1 MDPLGYSKYSRSTM
15 FSSLLPPSKNVINT
29 TDISLFLQDPSV
41 QLGTILKNQLNYP
54 DHWNLCLEG
63 YNGKADSDNMTSNI
77 ITAATNNGT
86 SLNIEINDQYAARP
100 N

>member
-1 MDPLGYSKYSRSTM
+1 M
-15 FSSLLPPSKNVINT
+15 FSSLLPPSKNIINT

-41 QLGTILKNQLNYP
+41 QLETILRHQLNYP
-54 DHWNLCLEG
+54 DHCNLCLEG
-63 YNGKADSDNMTSNI
+63 YNGKTDSDKMTSNI
-77 ITAATNNGT
+77 ITAATNNGI